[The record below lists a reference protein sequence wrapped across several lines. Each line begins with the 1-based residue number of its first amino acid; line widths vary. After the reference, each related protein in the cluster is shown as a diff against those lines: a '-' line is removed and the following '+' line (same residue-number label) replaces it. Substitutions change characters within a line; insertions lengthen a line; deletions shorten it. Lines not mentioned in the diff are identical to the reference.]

1 MSDLNEKLQNFL
13 KDIKENIS
21 NEKDVD
27 FASEKMLE
35 LTAEYMKVIE
45 SFNSRIQELENAQ
58 ASIESKVNKIQTS
71 VDGIENDI
79 YEDEYDF
86 EIVCPYCNT
95 EFVADVTSKSDI
107 KCPECNN
114 TIELDW
120 NDEEE
125 EFSCSGSCSSCG
137 SKCHGDWSEEYGEF
151 ESLDEEDN
159 EDED

>member
-13 KDIKENIS
+13 KEIKENIS
-21 NEKDVD
+21 NEKDAD

-35 LTAEYMKVIE
+35 ITAEYLKTIE
-45 SFNSRIQELENAQ
+45 NFNSRLEELENAQ
-58 ASIESKVNKIQTS
+58 TSIENKVDKIQAS

-86 EIVCPYCNT
+86 EIICPYCNT
-95 EFVADVTSKSDI
+95 QFFADVTSKSDI

-120 NDEEE
+120 NDGEE

-137 SKCHGDWSEEYGEF
+137 SNCHGDWLEEYGEI
-151 ESLDEEDN
+151 ESFDEEKN
-159 EDED
+159 EEEE